1 MQKRMNTPQITQK
14 LSEGNLL
21 LGWETESK
29 TPPSVGFQS
38 NHSPPVNQPAPAGA
52 SPGPANPLFA
62 APSEGHGM
70 VFAPTGRG
78 KTRNALVPHL
88 LTYPGPA
95 IVIDVKGE
103 LTRVTAN
110 RRRAM
115 GQKVYVLD
123 PFGITDEK
131 TASFNPFD
139 LLENV
144 GRHLPVEHLA
154 MSLPGMLH
162 GTGTQSL
169 PDPFWDIRADGLL
182 AGVAGAVAKAFPG
195 EAAEKRNLIYM
206 RELLMSDDSTYNLAV
221 LLDTRKQLLPQI
233 SYQQIGTYLGTED
246 KCRSGIHATAIQHF
260 DFTYGIE
267 HCLTSTSIDLE
278 ALRAGRPVTVYLAM
292 PPDYLESHGNLL
304 RLWISALFSLLLAR
318 TRRPKRETL
327 FLLDEAAKLGE
338 LDQLRTALTL
348 MRGYGVRTFSFWQ
361 DIDQLEKTYK
371 DWKTLINNC
380 GSIQMFGANNCIAT
394 KSLARLVGKAASA
407 DDILEL
413 PNTEQYVIESG
424 HVDRL
429 RKTDYLRDP
438 VYAGL
443 YDRNPMY
450 DPDPDDEPDPELPG
464 LAA

>member
-1 MQKRMNTPQITQK
+1 MNTPKITQK

-21 LGWETESK
+21 LGWETERK
-29 TPPSVGFQS
+29 APPSVGFQS
-38 NHSPPVNQPAPAGA
+38 NHSPPIARPSQAGA
-52 SPGPANPLFA
+52 APDQGTPLFA
-62 APSEGHGM
+62 SPSEGHGM
-70 VFAPTGRG
+70 VFAPTGKG

-115 GQKVYVLD
+115 GQKVFVLD

-154 MSLPGMLH
+154 MSLPGMLR
-162 GTGTQSL
+162 GGSTQTL

-195 EAAEKRNLIYM
+195 EEAEKRNLIYM

-221 LLDTRKQLLPQI
+221 LLDTKKKLLPKI
-233 SYQQIGTYLGTED
+233 SYQQIGSYLGTED

-260 DFTYGIE
+260 DVTYGIE

-278 ALRAGRPVTVYLAM
+278 ALRAGKPVTVYLAI
-292 PPDYLESHGNLL
+292 PPEYLESHSGLL
-304 RLWISALFSLLLAR
+304 RMWISALFSLLLTR

-327 FLLDEAAKLGE
+327 FLLDEVAQLGE
-338 LDQLRTALTL
+338 LEQFRTALTL

-361 DIDQLEKTYK
+361 DIDQLEKIYK

-394 KSLARLVGKAASA
+394 KSLARLMGKAASA
-407 DDILEL
+407 DDILDL
-413 PNTEQYVIESG
+413 SMTEQYVIESG

-429 RKTDYLRDP
+429 RKTDYLRDA

-443 YDRNPMY
+443 YDSNPMY
-450 DPDPDDEPDPELPG
+450 DDPDPDDDSDPELPG